1 MLFPTV
7 IQPGRREGKVVRDCA
22 ECQHSSAPLAH
33 RTVWLLC
40 GMLWWL
46 VWWGFEYLPSRAFFK
61 RESVLPEKFVES
73 GKWLEFSPRKIS
85 VSKSPGCGRF
95 IGSAGDRTSPSG
107 NGAQSARITA
117 RMERLGNTFRTIMRA
132 RAPTAGAKTALPASA
147 TAIN

>member
-7 IQPGRREGKVVRDCA
+7 FQPGRRERLSVVVPNA
-22 ECQHSSAPLAH
+22 SSSSGPLAH

-46 VWWGFEYLPSRAFFK
+46 ACSALKYLPSRAFFK
-61 RESVLPEKFVES
+61 RDSVLHGKFVES
-73 GKWLEFSPRKIS
+73 GKWPEFSPRKIS
-85 VSKSPGCGRF
+85 VSKSTGFGRF
-95 IGSAGDRTSPSG
+95 IGTAGDRTSPSG

-117 RMERLGNTFRTIMRA
+117 RMELLGNTFRTIMHA
-132 RAPTAGAKTALPASA
+132 HAPTAGARTALPALA